1 MVRMC
6 AHSGKSK
13 LPMSFNNPTT
23 IKVGMTGT
31 FSGLSYRVL
40 GRSVLGVVDEGRS
53 YYWNEFNLRS
63 DKGESVTL
71 VYEVTERGGEWRWFT
86 MFDPD
91 PPLTAAEAA
100 SMRVGD
106 PLNVDGTEL
115 RVTLRDNSRVYYVEG
130 EPPEGEDVGTK
141 AEYFN
146 AEAGTAMVVV
156 SWTGDEVE
164 FYHGKTITPMM
175 VGHAF
180 NIPPVGLSEY
190 TPPRGASYAHP
201 SFPFGAIVALGIFII
216 FLLIFI
222 PAISSSSRPP
232 AVVRAAAPSAALTV
246 DRSGKLAGKTY
257 TIVSDAL
264 VEVREMGTVFQRHE
278 FHLRDE
284 DGNGALLIHGWKPGA
299 NDWYLFTLLQ
309 SSEEMTPQQAAA
321 VQIGKS
327 VTLGNTTTTIDELF
341 SFTTLSVKTSDI
353 LQSKTGQVFY
363 AFSGQ
368 AGPLVSLERWNDSA
382 ITFYSGSVLHED
394 PVAAFSGK

>member
-1 MVRMC
+1 
-6 AHSGKSK
+6 
-13 LPMSFNNPTT
+13 MSFENPTA
-23 IKVGMTGT
+23 IKVGMTGK
-31 FSGLSYRVL
+31 FSDVNYRVL
-40 GRSVLGVVDEGRS
+40 GRSVLGVVDAGSS

-63 DKGESVTL
+63 ETGESVTL
-71 VYEVTERGGEWRWFT
+71 VYEVGDRGGEWRWFT

-91 PPLTAAEAA
+91 PPLSAADAA
-100 SMRVGD
+100 SMRIGD
-106 PLNVDGTEL
+106 PLNVEGTEL

-130 EPPEGEDVGTK
+130 EPPEGEDVGTI

-156 SWTGDEVE
+156 SWTGNEVE

-180 NIPPVGLSEY
+180 NIPPVSLSEY

-216 FLLIFI
+216 FLLILV
-222 PAISSSSRPP
+222 PALSSSSRPR
-232 AVVRAAAPSAALTV
+232 AVVHVAAPSPALTV
-246 DRSGKLAGKTY
+246 DRSGKLGGKGY

-264 VEVREMGTVFQRHE
+264 VEVKEMGIVFQRHE

-299 NDWYLFTLLQ
+299 NDWYLFTLMQ
-309 SSEEMTPQQAAA
+309 SSEEMTQQQAAA
-321 VQIGKS
+321 VKMGEIE
-327 VTLGNTTTTIDELF
+327 TLDNTTTVVNELF

-363 AFSGQ
+363 GFSGR
-368 AGPLVSLERWNDSA
+368 AGPIVSLARWNDGV
-382 ITFYSGSVLHED
+382 INFYSGSEVHED